1 MQRDM
6 QSKDSSVGPAGAVP
20 DLRVRTVVGVFTD
33 PGAAER
39 TYEALRRAEYAAE
52 DISVVHR
59 GEGVRPEIGVEQTH
73 AGRTTAAG
81 VSAGVVLG
89 GIAGLVA
96 LAIPGI
102 GPLLAVGPIAFALT
116 GAGIGGALGGLV
128 GSLVGLGI
136 PDEQA
141 RSYEEAV
148 RQGGILLSVRVPDA
162 PAAEAASALLREQG
176 ATSVAAYTAA
186 I

>member
-6 QSKDSSVGPAGAVP
+6 RSKDPSIGPAGAVP

-33 PGAAER
+33 PAAAER
-39 TYEALRRAEYAAE
+39 AYQALRSAGYEAD

-59 GEGVRPEIGVEQTH
+59 GEGARPEIGVEQTH

-96 LAIPGI
+96 LAILGI

-116 GAGIGGALGGLV
+116 GAGIGGALGGLCC
-128 GSLVGLGI
+128 L
-136 PDEQA
+136 
-141 RSYEEAV
+141 RRTAV
-148 RQGGILLSVRVPDA
+148 DPPGGWRADYPRLCCL
-162 PAAEAASALLREQG
+162 
-176 ATSVAAYTAA
+176 
-186 I
+186 